1 MKLFVNQ
8 FSCLSNTLI
17 QRCLALSLPVT
28 FSVPIRTRKLV
39 RKECVAASDIAQ
51 VRLHQCPQEDHV
63 RYCIYVQTKDGRQW
77 SEEFVDHNDEQAHD
91 TFVLYDRDRDGVVQ
105 YIHVV
110 H

>member
-1 MKLFVNQ
+1 MTLFTNQ
-8 FSCLSNTLI
+8 FSCLSNACI
-17 QRCLALSLPVT
+17 QAGLAMSLPVA
-28 FSVPIRTRKLV
+28 FSVPVRVRKLV
-39 RKECVAASDIAQ
+39 RKQCLAASDIAQ

-63 RYCIYVQTKDGRQW
+63 RYCIHVQTKDGRWW